1 MCVHND
7 IEADLLDLSDSQIF
21 MCLHKH
27 FCFCVCARTR
37 SRVSSEL
44 GIWVF
49 ETIYSRD
56 ARHFE
61 YISLQ
66 LGSHSG
72 LGTDDATVLYLFIY
86 LFFLDFDFFTCGSRV
101 PSTRNNVV

>member
-1 MCVHND
+1 MRCLFFRFSNVYMLPQ
-7 IEADLLDLSDSQIF
+7 AFLLLR
-21 MCLHKH
+21 
-27 FCFCVCARTR
+27 VC
-37 SRVSSEL
+37 SRVLGEL
-44 GIWVF
+44 EIWVF

-72 LGTDDATVLYLFIY
+72 RSLDDGIVLY
-86 LFFLDFDFFTCGSRV
+86 FFLDFFLYM
-101 PSTRNNVV
+101 